1 MEPLVSPRVVVGAFL
16 LFALCLIG
24 TLGCGES
31 TPPEYHYA
39 WHESSMEEALYV
51 ASHVDDFDRVL
62 FYANIRVGSTNSLIE
77 NSTDDYFPA
86 MYHPSFADT
95 VQVQFTHMLL
105 VAKQGGTY
113 WTVIMDDNRPPEIV
127 GEFQIDLDRELD
139 YENYDF

>member
-1 MEPLVSPRVVVGAFL
+1 MKYRFTSLALVWATIAL
-16 LFALCLIG
+16 LLLV
-24 TLGCGES
+24 GCGES

-39 WHESSMEEALYV
+39 WHESSVEEALYV

-62 FYANIRVGSTNSLIE
+62 FYANIRVGSTNALIE
-77 NSTDDYFPA
+77 NSADDYFPA